1 MTKEIIF
8 IENIDEFKEALV
20 HKDNIKDQK
29 IICLNYSI
37 HKFLENEKIN
47 HEFVEEY
54 VDQEKK
60 NTINSVSND
69 IMFSWYKKDKF
80 NQLLTYEGF
89 NLGWLVENELCEF
102 FIKAIKNFVSI
113 ICVIEKE
120 MPQSIIANNEICL
133 MGKEITNKIKF
144 SRIKNA
150 NDDTNVPGLEFDTVS
165 ISFNIGKNVHKI
177 DISRTNAVRIKNLIQ
192 KMTSSLVPGKIKNSS
207 DSILLIDFNISLYRE
222 FLEKLNE
229 KNLNVILLNFRKP
242 AIKNIGDLKFVR
254 KNNISVINH
263 QDYGKS
269 NINKIDKDKKMIAKQ
284 VHELFEDKMFE
295 MNDLVDGKKI
305 WNAIKYSLKEICQKR
320 FFESVEYIN
329 TIDDLLKKS
338 KIDNIITLNDIGYE
352 EKIILKLASKYG
364 LTTYVLQHGIFP
376 DSEHAKKFINVLPMT
391 PKFGE
396 KYLVWGEFFE
406 RDLLNRQISG
416 EQIIKVGSP
425 RHDRY
430 FSADKHKKN
439 EHVLVCVTPP
449 ILIDYDSVD
458 SRKYVLLEK
467 MLRHV
472 IESIKSSS
480 SGIIVKDHPSQY
492 RTLDVTSI
500 INEIDSSIPVYKNQD
515 IFEYLIDADI
525 VICFEFST
533 VLLEAMILKKP
544 TILYQLKS
552 QWIDEDGEIALATN
566 IVKNENDFEE
576 IYQKLLNDTKFRD
589 SRIKKADMFVNQYLN
604 NQGNASDFFS
614 NILNKTTHS

>member
-1 MTKEIIF
+1 MTNEIIF
-8 IENIDEFKEALV
+8 IESIDEVKEILV
-20 HKDNIKDQK
+20 HKDNIEDQK
-29 IICLNYSI
+29 IICLNYPI
-37 HKFLENEKIN
+37 HKFLENKKIN
-47 HEFVEEY
+47 HDFVEEY

-60 NTINSVSND
+60 NMINSISND
-69 IMFSWYKKDKF
+69 IMFSWYKKDKN
-80 NQLLTYEGF
+80 NQILTYEGF

-102 FIKAIKNFVSI
+102 FIKAIKNFVSL

-120 MPQSIIANNEICL
+120 RPQSIIANNEICL
-133 MGKEITNKIKF
+133 MGKEITNKIDF
-144 SRIKNA
+144 SRIENT
-150 NDDTNVPGLEFDTVS
+150 NDDTSVPGLEFDTVS
-165 ISFNIGKNVHKI
+165 MSFNIGKNVHKI

-192 KMTSSLVPGKIKNSS
+192 KMTSSFVPEKMKKNS

-229 KNLNVILLNFRKP
+229 KKLNIILLNFRKP
-242 AIKNIGDLKFVR
+242 AIKNIDDLKFVR
-254 KNNISVINH
+254 KNNINVINH
-263 QDYGKS
+263 QDYRKS
-269 NINKIDKDKKMIAKQ
+269 NLDKINEDKKIIARKID
-284 VHELFEDKMFE
+284 ELFGDKMFGIDE
-295 MNDLVDGKKI
+295 LIDGKNI
-305 WNAIKYSLKEICQKR
+305 WNIIKYSLKDICLKR
-320 FFESVEYIN
+320 FFESIEYIN
-329 TIDDLLKKS
+329 TINHLFKKN
-338 KIDNIITLNDIGYE
+338 KINSVITLNDIGYE
-352 EKIILKLASKYG
+352 EKIILKLANKYE
-364 LTTYVLQHGIFP
+364 LTRYVLQHGIFP
-376 DSEHAKKFINVLPMT
+376 DSEHAKRFIDVLPMT

-396 KYLVWGEFFE
+396 KYIVWGDFFE
-406 RDLLNRQISG
+406 RDLLNRKILG

-430 FSADKHKKN
+430 FSSSKYRKN
-439 EHVLVCVTPP
+439 EHTLVCVTPP

-467 MLRHV
+467 MLRYV
-472 IESIKSSS
+472 IKSIKNNSNEV
-480 SGIIVKDHPSQY
+480 IVKDHPAQY
-492 RTLDVTSI
+492 RTLDVASV

-515 IFEYLIDADI
+515 IFEYLINADI

-566 IVKNENDFEE
+566 IVKNEDDFQK
-576 IYQKLLNDTKFRD
+576 IYLKLLNDTEFRD
-589 SRIKKADMFVNQYLN
+589 LQIKKADMFVNQYLN